1 MDIYSFAL
9 GVFSTLVFEFV
20 AIIAFAIIEFRK
32 KEIAPEWWH
41 TTEAV

>member
-20 AIIAFAIIEFRK
+20 AIIEFRK